1 MFTLVLVSDYLRRSL
16 QRSACTSVRANDH
29 TQRGR
34 LQKYADEKLHIT
46 GLNINHGRINLS
58 VKVVHPGLEKL
69 LENLGGVTLNFAVRE
84 TKKIEEYKARVSF
97 WLA

>member
-1 MFTLVLVSDYLRRSL
+1 MVNDYLRRSL
-16 QRSACTSVRANDH
+16 QRSACTSDRANDH

-84 TKKIEEYKARVSF
+84 TKKLRNIKPESASG
-97 WLA
+97 

>member
-16 QRSACTSVRANDH
+16 QRSACTSVWANDH

-34 LQKYADEKLHIT
+34 LQKYADKKLHIT

-58 VKVVHPGLEKL
+58 VKVVHPGLEKQ

-84 TKKIEEYKARVSF
+84 TKKLRNIKPESASG
-97 WLA
+97 

>member
-34 LQKYADEKLHIT
+34 LQKYADKKLHIT
-46 GLNINHGRINLS
+46 GLNINHGRINL
-58 VKVVHPGLEKL
+58 KVVHPGLEKQ

-84 TKKIEEYKARVSF
+84 TKKLRNIKPESASG
-97 WLA
+97 

>member
-16 QRSACTSVRANDH
+16 QRSACTSDRANDH

-34 LQKYADEKLHIT
+34 LQKYADKKLHIT
-46 GLNINHGRINLS
+46 GLNINHGRINL
-58 VKVVHPGLEKL
+58 KVVHPGLEKQ

-84 TKKIEEYKARVSF
+84 TKKLRNIKPESASG
-97 WLA
+97 

>member
-1 MFTLVLVSDYLRRSL
+1 MVNDYLRRSL
-16 QRSACTSVRANDH
+16 QRSACTSDRANDH

-84 TKKIEEYKARVSF
+84 TKKLRNIKRQSASG
-97 WLA
+97 